1 MKVKSS
7 FMNDFSVND
16 FSEVTR
22 ISSKEIKYGNH
33 NQSDFSGKSKDK
45 EKKKDYSEE
54 RKRKRGE

>member
-7 FMNDFSVND
+7 VMQDFA
-16 FSEVTR
+16 EATR
-22 ISSKEIKYGNH
+22 ISTKEIKYSNYNNH
-33 NQSDFSGKSKDK
+33 EYSGKSKDK